1 MKAHPE
7 SNDEARIGAH
17 SHSSL
22 WGNGVAPV
30 IRVSAFLECEEEWD
44 CEVRRLGQVPWQF
57 SSTVQFSSVQFN
69 CSVQH

>member
-22 WGNGVAPV
+22 WGNGSGARDSGFGIFGV
-30 IRVSAFLECEEEWD
+30 
-44 CEVRRLGQVPWQF
+44 
-57 SSTVQFSSVQFN
+57 
-69 CSVQH
+69 